1 MTRLTDD
8 LTRCEPRPAVLVRLL
23 VGRKLSQAKVG
34 GDPQYTYKLGSCEP
48 RVSGDSQYGS

>member
-8 LTRCEPRPAVLVRLL
+8 LTRCEPRPAVLIRLL

-34 GDPQYTYKLGSCEP
+34 GDLQYTYKLGSSEP
-48 RVSGDSQYGS
+48 GESGDNQYGS